1 MCTKTTAVQTG
12 SFYLPFFLFQPPH
25 GKVLCC
31 TMFFFSFAFLLFL
44 CVFFFPKSKKC
55 RLNRW
60 RLHQKLAF
68 EPMSFALF
76 FFSEARRSQ
85 LLSNQK
91 FSKAKEQEGS
101 CVATWCIRHFGY
113 KRQRF
118 LENLSFVPNNV
129 LCAALDCQGRRTSA

>member
-76 FFSEARRSQ
+76 FFSEAASYLAIKSFQRP
-85 LLSNQK
+85 K
-91 FSKAKEQEGS
+91 SKK
-101 CVATWCIRHFGY
+101 VAALQCGASDTLDTNDIVSWKTCR
-113 KRQRF
+113 
-118 LENLSFVPNNV
+118 LCTTMSFVQRWIV
-129 LCAALDCQGRRTSA
+129 KVHLQME